1 MQHSFYHSIPYLLF
15 RTGPTHK
22 RTKITL
28 KYTRIRHNI
37 TSISPIIQRCST
49 HTKSHCLFSPLSSNR
64 SRRYMSLIFFNPVLT
79 VESPQADYHITR
91 SKISYSLIEPQ
102 PLPSTSAY
110 SHEFQALAFHP
121 YSTFAA
127 ALVGSTFKIRSEVCG
142 GVSLPKQ
149 STCLGC

>member
-1 MQHSFYHSIPYLLF
+1 
-15 RTGPTHK
+15 
-22 RTKITL
+22 
-28 KYTRIRHNI
+28 
-37 TSISPIIQRCST
+37 
-49 HTKSHCLFSPLSSNR
+49 
-64 SRRYMSLIFFNPVLT
+64 MSLIFFNPVLT

-127 ALVGSTFKIRSEVCG
+127 ALVGSTFKIQSEVCG